1 MSGLGDVLR
10 GRPGNGDL
18 LPVKA
23 RRVVI
28 GLAAWSVGAAAA
40 CGGTV
45 VPSDAGLRDAAVDG
59 AWTQCASPDG
69 VQMCDGPNNCRE
81 CAEDKCDRILLSL
94 TRVGVCLKPGNIDTR
109 ECIPGAADGEIC
121 ASAVEPDAGTL
132 YYSVPRNQ
140 GILLAQNGSGDIVR
154 DGDMSSF
161 TGQPPPDPASC
172 PDLSP
177 FKSCGGA
184 CGGCLSGERCIGRGA
199 LHPVGICRKQ
209 PEGGLCPH
217 SGDCGVGEKCFSY
230 LVQPDAQQGADYEGL
245 CLASAQCDRI
255 AKDLPGGGR
264 CRP

>member
-1 MSGLGDVLR
+1 M
-10 GRPGNGDL
+10 
-18 LPVKA
+18 KA